1 MTLLRTIGGFYDDTV
16 CLDWSPDSMNVIM
29 GAKDLA
35 VRVYHNVQSKK
46 MSMTVLSGHR
56 DRLVGT
62 FFSHDNQTAYSIAR
76 CGAVFTW
83 THELVEWI
91 PAAVRI
97 ARRKANKD
105 KEPSAD
111 SEEEVE
117 RSDDEKD
124 RVEVERINAA
134 DESIEKRKKSLWK
147 LTHREFLWEA
157 HTEVTDTTMWISIPY
172 LLLSNVFAS

>member
-1 MTLLRTIGGFYDDTV
+1 
-16 CLDWSPDSMNVIM
+16 MNVIM

-83 THELVEWI
+83 THELVDWV

-111 SEEEVE
+111 SDGDEEEEVE

-124 RVEVERINAA
+124 RVEVKGINAV
-134 DESIEKRKKSLWK
+134 DESVEKRKKSLWK

-157 HTEVTDTTMWISIPY
+157 HTEVTDTI
-172 LLLSNVFAS
+172 L

>member
-83 THELVEWI
+83 THELVDWV
-91 PAAVRI
+91 PATVRI

-105 KEPSAD
+105 KEPSAE
-111 SEEEVE
+111 SEEEEEVE

-124 RVEVERINAA
+124 RVQGDIAV

-157 HTEVTDTTMWISIPY
+157 HTEVTDPTLCTSIP
-172 LLLSNVFAS
+172 SIVE

>member
-29 GAKDLA
+29 GSKDLA
-35 VRVYHNVQSKK
+35 VKVYHNVQSTK

-62 FFSHDNQTAYSIAR
+62 FFSHDNQTAYTIAR

-83 THELVEWI
+83 THELVDWI

-97 ARRKANKD
+97 ARRNAS
-105 KEPSAD
+105 KETAPGSD
-111 SEEEVE
+111 DEEEEVE

-124 RVEVERINAA
+124 KVEEI
-134 DESIEKRKKSLWK
+134 DLLDKSIEKRKKSLWK

-157 HTEVTDTTMWISIPY
+157 HTEVTDVVNKRP
-172 LLLSNVFAS
+172 FPD

>member
-1 MTLLRTIGGFYDDTV
+1 
-16 CLDWSPDSMNVIM
+16 MNVIM

-83 THELVEWI
+83 THELVDWV

-97 ARRKANKD
+97 ARRKASKD
-105 KEPSAD
+105 KEPSAE

-124 RVEVERINAA
+124 KSEEVITV
-134 DESIEKRKKSLWK
+134 DESIEIRKKSLWK

-157 HTEVTDTTMWISIPY
+157 HTEVTDPSYPVYQHTFCCRMS
-172 LLLSNVFAS
+172 